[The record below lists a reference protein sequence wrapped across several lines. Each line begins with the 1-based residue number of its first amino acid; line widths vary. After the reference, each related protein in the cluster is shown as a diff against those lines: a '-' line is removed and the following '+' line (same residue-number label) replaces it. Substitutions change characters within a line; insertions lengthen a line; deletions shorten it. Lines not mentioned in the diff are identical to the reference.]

1 MMCGLYFAQLSFDE
15 KCPGGDR
22 YHLAEVSKRPTHR
35 LTVEPGFA
43 APYKPDRA
51 FVRRACDA
59 FRKALADYF
68 VVAFL
73 SEGHAL
79 VLGIAAWEELTVKPR
94 KRVPLIR
101 R

>member
-1 MMCGLYFAQLSFDE
+1 LYFAQLSFDE

-43 APYKPDRA
+43 VLYKPDRA
-51 FVRRACDA
+51 LVRRACDA

-79 VLGIAAWEELTVKPR
+79 VLGIAAWEDPTVKPK
-94 KRVPLIR
+94 KRMRLVR